1 MMVSACTDQTD
12 PNMRDHQPRN
22 RGSSRDGAELPAFGK
37 IRNQASR
44 LIRMGSGSRVFW
56 SLLSLAGLAALWAV
70 IAALIASDKLPGPL
84 EVWEAVLRQIATN
97 HYFFHLGVTLAR
109 VAAAFLI
116 AMVIG
121 SAIGIGLGAS
131 AATNRFFGGWL
142 TLFLNLPA
150 LVTIIL
156 CYVWFGLIEAAA
168 VAAVAIN
175 KIPNVAVTLREGMR
189 ALSRDLAE
197 MAAVYELPW
206 RARMRHVVLPQLAPF
221 FAVAARNGL
230 ALVWKIVLVV
240 ELLGRPNGV
249 GYQLYVYFQQ
259 FDVAT
264 ILAYAF
270 GFILV
275 VQTIEIRM
283 LEPWERYAARWR
295 R

>member
-1 MMVSACTDQTD
+1 MHAAARALWPV
-12 PNMRDHQPRN
+12 
-22 RGSSRDGAELPAFGK
+22 
-37 IRNQASR
+37 
-44 LIRMGSGSRVFW
+44 
-56 SLLSLAGLAALWAV
+56 LSLASFVAIWALAA
-70 IAALIASDKLPGPL
+70 ALAGSDKLPTPL
-84 EVWEAVLRQIATN
+84 EVGEAALRQIATN
-97 HYFFHLGVTLAR
+97 SYFFHLGITLSR
-109 VAAAFLI
+109 VLAAFVI
-116 AMVIG
+116 AMAVG
-121 SAIGIGLGAS
+121 SAIGLGLGAS
-131 AATNRFFGGWL
+131 RAANRAFGGWL

-156 CYVWFGLIEAAA
+156 CYVWFGLVEAAA
-168 VAAVAIN
+168 IAAVAIN
-175 KIPNVAVTLREGMR
+175 KIPNVAVTLREGTR

-197 MAAVYELPW
+197 MAQVYELSW
-206 RARMRHVVLPQLAPF
+206 AARMRHVVLPQLAPF

-264 ILAYAF
+264 ILAYAV

-275 VQTIEIRM
+275 VQAIESAL
-283 LEPWERYAARWR
+283 LEPWERRAARWR

>member
-1 MMVSACTDQTD
+1 MT
-12 PNMRDHQPRN
+12 
-22 RGSSRDGAELPAFGK
+22 
-37 IRNQASR
+37 ASGR
-44 LIRMGSGSRVFW
+44 ALWPV
-56 SLLSLAGLAALWAV
+56 LSLAGFVVLWTVVAG
-70 IAALIASDKLPGPL
+70 LIASDKLPGPVP
-84 EVWEAVLRQIATN
+84 VWQALLRQVSTN
-97 HYFFHLGVTLAR
+97 DYLFHLAMTLAR

-116 AMVIG
+116 AMAVG
-121 SAIGIGLGAS
+121 SAIGLGLGFS
-131 AATNRFFGGWL
+131 GAANRAFGGWL

-156 CYVWFGLIEAAA
+156 CYVWFGLVEAAA
-168 VAAVAIN
+168 IAAVAIN
-175 KIPNVAVTLREGMR
+175 KIPNVAVTLREGAR
-189 ALSRDLAE
+189 ALSRDLEE
-197 MAAVYELPW
+197 MAAVFRFGW
-206 RARMRHVVLPQLAPF
+206 GRRMRHVVLPQLAPF

-249 GYQLYVYFQQ
+249 GFQLYVYFQQ

-275 VQTIEIRM
+275 VQAIEALV
-283 LEPWERYAARWR
+283 LEPWERHAARWR